1 MNKLRVL
8 LIDDEEAFVTTLQ
21 ERLELR
27 DIEAR
32 VALDGQQGLHTLT
45 EYSPHVVVLDLR
57 MPGLSGIEVLKQIRH
72 QWPQLPVIML
82 SGHGSKQD
90 AQTCLDLG
98 AVQYHKKPLDIEEL
112 VHSLMHATSKGW

>member
-32 VALDGQQGLHTLT
+32 VALDGQQGLHKIGRASCR
-45 EYSPHVVVLDLR
+45 ERV
-57 MPGLSGIEVLKQIRH
+57 
-72 QWPQLPVIML
+72 
-82 SGHGSKQD
+82 
-90 AQTCLDLG
+90 
-98 AVQYHKKPLDIEEL
+98 
-112 VHSLMHATSKGW
+112 